1 MRLPLDSFQFEI
13 SGKCNALCPYCITGQ
28 KNRRKEE
35 TGYFIDPTLFSNAID
50 HLLENGIIDHGSI
63 VSLYNYGEPFLH
75 PKFDEII
82 DILNN
87 RKIKYEI
94 STNASVIP
102 DEKTIKKMFGLTK
115 IQFSVCGSSQESYAR
130 IHGLSYTKTHNNIK
144 RMVSLLHSYYPHIEC
159 ILKLQMYRF
168 NENEFNEAL
177 EFAISN
183 SMNVIPLHA
192 IYANLQ
198 QQLEFIEKF
207 KRCGANTESSDHL
220 WYYLPKLLDGPK
232 HMKCPQWD
240 SMVIDEEQNVA
251 LCCMVTKDMREYKIS
266 DVYTV
271 DKSIL
276 ESRRNNVFCEKCL
289 SSGTARS
296 ICDTPSYRKGIY
308 YNEIFDGLSADD
320 IVVFG
325 NSPLS
330 SSFRNMYP
338 NYRCSPSADKEELYA
353 YVKKGKF
360 IIVADRYWWT
370 KRDVLEELDLVEKKD
385 FIIYNTYLRGE
396 V

>member
-1 MRLPLDSFQFEI
+1 MQLPLDAFQFEI

-35 TGYFIDPTLFSNAID
+35 TGCFIDSAVFSSAIN
-50 HLLENGIIDHGSI
+50 HLLEKGIIDHGTI

-82 DILNN
+82 DILND
-87 RKIKYEI
+87 REIKYEI

-102 DEKTIKKMFGLTK
+102 DEKTIKKMLGLTK
-115 IQFSVCGSSQESYAR
+115 IQFSVCGTSQESYDR
-130 IHGLSYTKTHNNIK
+130 IHGLSCIKTQNNIK
-144 RMVSLLHSYYPHIEC
+144 RMVSLLHGYYPDIEC

-177 EFAISN
+177 RFAISN

-198 QQLEFIEKF
+198 QQLDFVEKF
-207 KRCGANTESSDHL
+207 KSCGANTKSSDHL

-232 HMKCPQWD
+232 PVKCQQWD

-251 LCCMVTKDMREYKIS
+251 LCCMVTKDMHEYKIS
-266 DVYTV
+266 DVQNV
-271 DKSIL
+271 DEIIL
-276 ESRRNNVFCEKCL
+276 EDRRKNEFCEKCL
-289 SSGTARS
+289 SSGTAQS

-308 YNEIFDGLSADD
+308 YNEILEGLSADD

-325 NSPLS
+325 NGPLS
-330 SSFRNMYP
+330 SSFRNTYP
-338 NYRCSPSADKEELYA
+338 IFRHALSADLDELNA
-353 YVKKGKF
+353 YVDKGKI
-360 IIVADRYWWT
+360 IIVADQYWWT
-370 KRDVLEELDLVEKKD
+370 KTKVLKELGLVEKKD
-385 FIIYNTYLRGE
+385 FLIYNTYLRGE